1 MADDTPN
8 ELRVIRADERDCGT
22 AQTPGM
28 DRQAGVSK
36 STSGAE
42 RLWMGHVTVGPG
54 VRSGAHHHGHLESGI
69 YVISGRARFRYGDR
83 LQHSV
88 EAGPGDFVFV
98 PPHLVHEEMNLSG
111 DDPVVM
117 VVARDQQEGLVV
129 NVEVREA

>member
-1 MADDTPN
+1 MD
-8 ELRVIRADERDCGT
+8 ELKVVRADERDCGT

-69 YVISGRARFRYGDR
+69 YIISGQARFRYGAS
-83 LQHSV
+83 LEHAV

-98 PPHLVHEEMNLSG
+98 PPQLVHEEMNLSA
-111 DDPVVM
+111 DEPVLM
-117 VVARDQQEGLVV
+117 VVARDHQEGLVI
-129 NVEVREA
+129 NVEVPDAALDP

>member
-1 MADDTPN
+1 MPVEAPLG
-8 ELRVIRADERDCGT
+8 ELKVIRASERDCWT

-28 DRQAGVSK
+28 DRQAGVSA
-36 STSGAE
+36 STTGAE

-69 YVISGRARFRYGDR
+69 YVISGHARFRYGDR
-83 LQHSV
+83 LEHSV

-98 PPHLVHEEMNLSG
+98 PPHLVHEEMNLSP
-111 DDPVVM
+111 DEPVLM

-129 NVEVREA
+129 NVEILD

>member
-1 MADDTPN
+1 MDD
-8 ELRVIRADERDCGT
+8 LRVVRSDERDRGT

-36 STSGAE
+36 GTSGAE
-42 RLWMGHVTVGPG
+42 RLWMGHVTVAPG

-69 YVISGRARFRYGDR
+69 YVISGHARFRYGER
-83 LQHSV
+83 LEHSV

-98 PPHLVHEEMNLSG
+98 PPQLVHEEMNLSA
-111 DDPVVM
+111 DEPVLM

-129 NVEVREA
+129 NVEVPEAN